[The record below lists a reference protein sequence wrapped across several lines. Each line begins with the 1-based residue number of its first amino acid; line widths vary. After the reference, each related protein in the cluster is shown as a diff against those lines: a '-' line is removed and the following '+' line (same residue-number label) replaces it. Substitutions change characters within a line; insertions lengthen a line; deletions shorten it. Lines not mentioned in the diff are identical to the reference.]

1 MVNLNDKITIVTGA
15 ALGIGA
21 ASAKELAKCG
31 ASVTLMDINA
41 DAAEQVAKEIIA
53 AGGQAHVVTA
63 DASSAKDCER
73 TVTETVET
81 FGGLDILFNNV
92 GIQPT
97 SSYANVED
105 TTEEMWDQ
113 ILGVNLKSRFLMA
126 KYSIPH
132 MRERG

>member
-1 MVNLNDKITIVTGA
+1 MANLKNKVSIVTGA

-21 ASAKELAKCG
+21 ASAKELAQCG
-31 ASVTLMDINA
+31 SSVTLMDINA
-41 DAAEQVAKEIIA
+41 TAAKEAAKEIA
-53 AGGQAHVVTA
+53 DAGGKAHVVVA
-63 DASSAKDCER
+63 DASSAKDCEG
-73 TVTETVET
+73 TVTETIEA

-97 SSYANVED
+97 TSYANVED

-126 KYSIPH
+126 KY
-132 MRERG
+132 